1 MRASAPIAGSRGCHD
16 GQGIRR
22 ALPAAGAI
30 SASGAHRYARAEMDA
45 PAKAALMDCRGP
57 AGSVDGNNGGRI
69 VPHRRYRSGPRV
81 AATAGSYPM
90 GVASRHR
97 LLAVRTAAR
106 SHRVSGRSRQCY
118 SPSQP
123 AGARG
128 RREPH
133 PSLHL
138 IRLYIGGNPRG
149 GDERTK
155 HARLANSLRSGR
167 LSKAT
172 SLAPAA
178 MHRRF
183 A

>member
-1 MRASAPIAGSRGCHD
+1 VRASAPIAGSRGCHD

-118 SPSQP
+118 SPSRP
-123 AGARG
+123 AGGAVG
-128 RREPH
+128 E
-133 PSLHL
+133 SL
-138 IRLYIGGNPRG
+138 IRLYTGGNPRG